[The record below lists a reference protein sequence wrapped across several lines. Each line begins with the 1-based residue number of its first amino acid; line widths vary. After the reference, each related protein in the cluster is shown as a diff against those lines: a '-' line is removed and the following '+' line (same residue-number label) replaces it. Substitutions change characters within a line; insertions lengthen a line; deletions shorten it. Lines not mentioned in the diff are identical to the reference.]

1 MHKNEYDEDKKDIW
15 LILFAVMIGMTFF
28 LLMTDVIIKLTK

>member
-1 MHKNEYDEDKKDIW
+1 MHKNKHDEDKKDIW
-15 LILFAVMIGMTFF
+15 LILFAIMIGMTFF

>member
-1 MHKNEYDEDKKDIW
+1 MYKNKHDEDKKDVS
-15 LILFAVMIGMTFF
+15 LILFAVMIEMKFF